1 MENKEKITARGRAKI
16 TTSST
21 TTTST
26 GTGRGR
32 KPAARPVTMQEES
45 DDDDELAQMD
55 VPKKRVGRPKKETT
69 TTTTAKPAEPAARP
83 RGRPK
88 GTTNA
93 KTTTAA
99 RARRTEDESKPRD
112 IAITSAALRSNILK
126 GPAKKKTVTFQ
137 DIFDSEEEEEEAAPA
152 PRRRR
157 ATPAKR
163 GMGAKPASK
172 PAATGTATGRVRK
185 PAAKTATKPKPL
197 SPKKANQVAKSISS
211 YVSSDG
217 EDDELAGGKDQ
228 IKLHVDSPMKHGS
241 EKPGLSSPVK
251 RINLTPRHKSVD
263 ENGKPV
269 RRSIDFNDVI
279 SMSSPTREPSPS
291 PFHYTL
297 RETPR
302 RVGLS
307 VPEEH
312 TGPIAQ
318 PDFGRSQN
326 SPLKASP
333 KKGLLETPRGGSGFT
348 FNNEMKASFQPN
360 FTPGQN
366 SPLKASPKKG
376 HFNETPKASSM
387 APWDGTKPLSQ
398 PNFTPGQNSPLKAS
412 ARKGKLAASFS
423 ESAMKSSSTPSFNAR
438 ISLLQSPAKRVAS
451 PFKGFTPKRSSLFA
465 PREVE
470 STTPRE
476 GVGHDVQTASTPQ
489 IEEPLSLGELD
500 NVDTH
505 QEQDDSADEL
515 GDEYDHDVNDHDSQ
529 ATIEEDMDEGQEPG
543 HEKQS
548 GDELAQEAGDHPHYH
563 PEPQSH
569 FAIDDEMDEDQ
580 DQDNEEPAHEPE
592 HEIDEYAHELE
603 TQHHSEADEEMVE
616 GPEFDA
622 EPETRDDEDDA
633 ADYTQED
640 AEAPTYED
648 LEREVADEPSL
659 DLGEELA
666 ETFAEKYAE
675 DDFEVP
681 AAQSEEH
688 HYDDN
693 VTEDAEHHQHHQ
705 IKNDADEADQ
715 LAESVLLDF
724 QNLTEQPEEPEEQED
739 GFVDDRIAALE
750 TEVEAE
756 MREADFGMVSDLEE
770 DHEQKIDDDE
780 AEMRE
785 ADFGPVSDREE
796 GSEEESDDDE
806 PEVPAQQDVP
816 EEPGLPAQQ
825 HVSQEPEEDQDQE
838 IDDEPEVLAQQ
849 DAPEEPELLTQS
861 HAPEEPEE
869 PVAEKHQA
877 IESEPEDLN
886 TEDDMEN
893 NDDFETD
900 DDVQEVPVYEDVQE
914 DQDEESEEVDDEEDW
929 DVDGTT
935 LVVFDEE
942 QMYMDG
948 ARPSPRRVSPRRMSP
963 RRLSPQRP
971 SPRRASPRRASLRAP
986 PRRLSRQSI
995 QVEPE
1000 PSHEPSPEHVE
1011 APSPT
1016 PAPIVD
1022 NQYRDDADKMDSD
1035 EDASNV
1041 QETARNETNAIDTPE
1056 PNVPTLN
1063 PRSSIHRSIFDNA
1076 PRFTPLGNQFSQWQA
1091 GTPQEQEQEASGS
1104 SRPRRGIFSIGGAP
1118 RRPSSGR
1125 LSVGSDVSYPDLG
1138 RSLGSRRLS
1147 ARNVTGQ
1154 EDEDEED
1161 EDEEEEEEEKEEDME
1176 HAVEEEAK
1184 AEPEPEL
1191 EPVHEAEQEPEP
1203 ELVQELEQDPQAD
1216 VEPQTL
1222 EDDAAKADEQ
1232 QPITEIYT
1240 DPEPEAEAIDE
1251 RGEDLLQ
1258 HASSPAPAP
1267 VHNQWDDDKE
1277 NENENFPAPGPVTPM
1292 KNIKE
1297 KTSPMHTVH
1306 TVSKVPL
1313 KPEGHISPLK
1323 MPLSLKRRRS
1333 SSNAS
1338 PTRASP
1344 RLRKSALFAPAL
1356 AAQEKSVPEFSPRKA
1371 PRLGE
1376 HDSPA
1381 RRASEHRARSVER
1394 RQSRASIGNKAPSQ
1408 SPSPVKSRRTSEFI
1422 ARSADRRLNRPSTKM
1437 PSRSPSPIKSSRKS
1451 IGTKGALTGAI
1462 VYVDVHTTEG
1472 EDASGI
1478 FVELLQQMGARCVK
1492 NWAWNPRAS
1501 LLPESAAEQHKD
1513 GRVGITHVIYKDG
1526 GVRTLEK
1533 VRHAAG
1539 LVKCVGVGWVLDCE
1553 RENKWLDETD
1563 YAVDS
1568 SMIPRGGAKRRKSME
1583 PRALSNVNGTLV
1595 SSAAAAR
1602 RKSGITPSS
1611 SEEPRTPTTTRTK
1624 RFDTPSARDRIY
1636 QTPKTPGT
1644 GYGFRF
1650 NMDDYVG
1657 MSPATPFYLSRAK
1670 LVQQTCP
1677 PKQTRQGIFGGD
1689 DGDVGLGGAG
1699 LDDGDGESSKKLK
1712 MRLEAA
1718 RRKSLAV
1725 KPRA

>member
-1 MENKEKITARGRAKI
+1 MKPATKRTARADTDEDDDDEIAADNKEKKATVKGRAKA
-16 TTSST
+16 TTTLST
-21 TTTST
+21 TT
-26 GTGRGR
+26 GDRGR
-32 KPAARPVTMQEES
+32 KAAARTVIPQEES

-69 TTTTAKPAEPAARP
+69 TTAKPAEPAARP

-93 KTTTAA
+93 KTTATMAT
-99 RARRTEDESKPRD
+99 RPRKSEEEPKPKD

-137 DIFDSEEEEEEAAPA
+137 DITDSEEEEEEEHAPA
-152 PRRRR
+152 PVKRRR

-163 GMGAKPASK
+163 GMGAKPARK

-228 IKLHVDSPMKHGS
+228 IKLHVDSPTKHGS
-241 EKPGLSSPVK
+241 EKTGLSSPVK

-269 RRSIDFNDVI
+269 RRSIDFNNVI

-302 RVGLS
+302 RVGLA
-307 VPEEH
+307 VPEER

-333 KKGLLETPRGGSGFT
+333 KKALLETPRGGSNFA
-348 FNNEMKASFQPN
+348 FNDDMKPSFQPN

-376 HFNETPKASSM
+376 HFNETPKASTM

-423 ESAMKSSSTPSFNAR
+423 ESAMKASSTPSFNAR

-451 PFKGFTPKRSSLFA
+451 PFKGFTPKRSALFA

-470 STTPRE
+470 TTTPRDE
-476 GVGHDVQTASTPQ
+476 VEHDVRADSTPQ
-489 IEEPLSLGELD
+489 MEGQLSLRELD
-500 NVDTH
+500 EVKVADEEQ
-505 QEQDDSADEL
+505 QEESADEL
-515 GDEYDHDVNDHDSQ
+515 GDEYDHDVRDHDSQ
-529 ATIEEDMDEGQEPG
+529 ATIEEMDEGREAEQED
-543 HEKQS
+543 QS
-548 GDELAQEAGDHPHYH
+548 GDNRPHVPIDHQAQL
-563 PEPQSH
+563 EPQSP
-569 FAIDDEMDEDQ
+569 FMVDDEMDDLQ
-580 DQDNEEPAHEPE
+580 DQQIEQSTHDLE
-592 HEIDEYAHELE
+592 HEEYVRESEPQSLA
-603 TQHHSEADEEMVE
+603 EADEEMDEVS
-616 GPEFDA
+616 EFDA
-622 EPETRDDEDDA
+622 KSETRDDQDDTP
-633 ADYTQED
+633 DYAQED

-659 DLGEELA
+659 DFGEELA
-666 ETFAEKYAE
+666 ETFAEKYVENDYEA
-675 DDFEVP
+675 P
-681 AAQSEEH
+681 ATQSEEH
-688 HYDDN
+688 GYDDAIEEYHLEEQN
-693 VTEDAEHHQHHQ
+693 D
-705 IKNDADEADQ
+705 DADEADQ
-715 LAESVLLDF
+715 LAESVLQDF
-724 QNLTEQPEEPEEQED
+724 QNLTEEPQEPQESQEQED
-739 GFVDDRIAALE
+739 DFVDDRIAALE
-750 TEVEAE
+750 SEV
-756 MREADFGMVSDLEE
+756 
-770 DHEQKIDDDE
+770 E

-785 ADFGPVSDREE
+785 ADFGPVSDRDE
-796 GSEEESDDDE
+796 GSEQETDDE
-806 PEVPAQQDVP
+806 EPQVPAEQDVREEPEMLVQQHDP
-816 EEPGLPAQQ
+816 EEP
-825 HVSQEPEEDQDQE
+825 QEGVVEDR
-838 IDDEPEVLAQQ
+838 
-849 DAPEEPELLTQS
+849 LT
-861 HAPEEPEE
+861 
-869 PVAEKHQA
+869 V
-877 IESEPEDLN
+877 ESEPKYLHDA
-886 TEDDMEN
+886 DDMES
-893 NDDFETD
+893 NDDFEPD
-900 DDVQEVPVYEDVQE
+900 DDIQEAPVHGDVHEDE
-914 DQDEESEEVDDEEDW
+914 DGESEEEVDDEEDW

-942 QMYMDG
+942 QMYMEG

-963 RRLSPQRP
+963 RRVSPQQPSPRRV
-971 SPRRASPRRASLRAP
+971 SPRRASPRRPSLCAP
-986 PRRLSRQSI
+986 PRRVSRQSI
-995 QVEPE
+995 QVDGESSPQ
-1000 PSHEPSPEHVE
+1000 PSPQHAESVISPVS
-1011 APSPT
+1011 AP
-1016 PAPIVD
+1016 AVD
-1022 NQYRDDADKMDSD
+1022 NEYRDDADQTDPD
-1035 EDASNV
+1035 EEASNL
-1041 QETARNETNAIDTPE
+1041 QYTAHNEPNTHDSPE

-1076 PRFTPLGNQFSQWQA
+1076 PRFTPLAHKFSQWQA
-1091 GTPQEQEQEASGS
+1091 GTPEEQEGSGS
-1104 SRPRRGIFSIGGAP
+1104 SRPRRGIFSIGGVP

-1125 LSVGSDVSYPDLG
+1125 ISVGSDISYPDLG
-1138 RSLGSRRLS
+1138 QSLGSRKSSL
-1147 ARNVTGQ
+1147 ANVTSQ
-1154 EDEDEED
+1154 EDVEDEED
-1161 EDEEEEEEEKEEDME
+1161 IEP
-1176 HAVEEEAK
+1176 VEQEQVSEPEPVQEPEQVIE
-1184 AEPEPEL
+1184 AEPETIEN
-1191 EPVHEAEQEPEP
+1191 
-1203 ELVQELEQDPQAD
+1203 D
-1216 VEPQTL
+1216 V
-1222 EDDAAKADEQ
+1222 AKADEPQ
-1232 QPITEIYT
+1232 QPVPEIYT
-1240 DPEPEAEAIDE
+1240 DPEPEVEAEIDE
-1251 RGEDLLQ
+1251 RGDLPSQ
-1258 HASSPAPAP
+1258 HASPPPAP
-1267 VHNQWDDDKE
+1267 VPVHDQWDDDKE
-1277 NENENFPAPGPVTPM
+1277 NEIGNLPASGPVTPM
-1292 KNIKE
+1292 KNRETKL
-1297 KTSPMHTVH
+1297 SPLHTVH

-1313 KPEGHISPLK
+1313 KPEGQDSPLK

-1356 AAQEKSVPEFSPRKA
+1356 AAREETASEFSPRKA
-1371 PRLGE
+1371 PRLME
-1376 HDSPA
+1376 NDSPS
-1381 RRASEHRARSVER
+1381 RRVSEYRAKSVER
-1394 RQSRASIGNKAPSQ
+1394 KQSRASIGSKAPSQ
-1408 SPSPVKSRRTSEFI
+1408 SSSPVKSRRTSELR
-1422 ARSADRRLNRPSTKM
+1422 AHSADRRQSKPSIKL
-1437 PSRSPSPIKSSRKS
+1437 PSRSPSPVKSPRKS
-1451 IGTKGALTGAI
+1451 IGGNNGALTGAV

-1478 FVELLQQMGARCVK
+1478 FIELLQQMGARCVK

-1501 LLPESAAEQHKD
+1501 LLPESTAEQHKD

-1568 SMIPRGGAKRRKSME
+1568 TIIPRGGAKRRKSME

-1595 SSAAAAR
+1595 SSSTAAATM
-1602 RKSGITPSS
+1602 RKSGVTPSS
-1611 SEEPRTPTTTRTK
+1611 SEEPRTPTTTRTRK
-1624 RFDTPSARDRIY
+1624 YDTPSARDRIC

-1677 PKQTRQGIFGGD
+1677 PKQTRQGIFGGEAGD
-1689 DGDVGLGGAG
+1689 LDMEGDVGGG
-1699 LDDGDGESSKKLK
+1699 DSESSRRLK
-1712 MRLEAA
+1712 IRLEAA
-1718 RRKSLAV
+1718 RRKSLAA
-1725 KPRA
+1725 KS

>member
-1 MENKEKITARGRAKI
+1 MARAAVIPQSSPKRGRPASTSTARGRPSVATATTAAARAKARPVPAKTATKRTARAAESTDDDDDEIAADSNAKTTTARGRANAT
-16 TTSST
+16 TTSSST
-21 TTTST
+21 TI

-32 KPAARPVTMQEES
+32 KPAARTVAPQEQS

-55 VPKKRVGRPKKETT
+55 VPKKRVGRPKKETAT
-69 TTTTAKPAEPAARP
+69 TEKPAEQAARP

-93 KTTTAA
+93 KTTATTAA
-99 RARRTEDESKPRD
+99 RPRRTEEELKPKD

-137 DIFDSEEEEEEAAPA
+137 DIIDSEEEEEEEPAPA
-152 PRRRR
+152 PVTRRR

-163 GMGAKPASK
+163 GVGAKPARK

-185 PAAKTATKPKPL
+185 PAAKSATKPKPL

-228 IKLHVDSPMKHGS
+228 IKLHVNSPTKHGS
-241 EKPGLSSPVK
+241 EKTGLSSPVK
-251 RINLTPRHKSVD
+251 SINLTPRHKSVD

-302 RVGLS
+302 RVGIA
-307 VPEEH
+307 VAEEH
-312 TGPIAQ
+312 TRPIAQ
-318 PDFGRSQN
+318 PNFGRSQN

-333 KKGLLETPRGGSGFT
+333 KKALLETPRGGSNFA
-348 FNNEMKASFQPN
+348 FNNDMKPSSQPN
-360 FTPGQN
+360 FTPGRN

-376 HFNETPKASSM
+376 HFNETPKASTM

-423 ESAMKSSSTPSFNAR
+423 ESALKASSTPSFNAR

-451 PFKGFTPKRSSLFA
+451 PFKGFTPKRSALFA

-470 STTPRE
+470 STTPRDE
-476 GVGHDVQTASTPQ
+476 VTHEDGDVQAASTSQ
-489 IEEPLSLGELD
+489 MEEPLRLGELD
-500 NVDTH
+500 EAENADEEQ
-505 QEQDDSADEL
+505 QEQQEESADEL
-515 GDEYDHDVNDHDSQ
+515 DDEYDHDVRDHDSQ
-529 ATIEEDMDEGQEPG
+529 GTIEEIDEGRDAEQEEQP
-543 HEKQS
+543 
-548 GDELAQEAGDHPHYH
+548 GDHLAHEADDHQARPEPQSPFMVDDEMNEEQDRNEKLAHETERESDEH
-563 PEPQSH
+563 VREPEPQSH
-569 FAIDDEMDEDQ
+569 AETDEEMDEGSG
-580 DQDNEEPAHEPE
+580 
-592 HEIDEYAHELE
+592 L
-603 TQHHSEADEEMVE
+603 
-616 GPEFDA
+616 DA

-633 ADYTQED
+633 ADY
-640 AEAPTYED
+640 APEAPTYED

-666 ETFAEKYAE
+666 ETFAEEYAE
-675 DDFEVP
+675 DDYEALAV
-681 AAQSEEH
+681 QSEEH
-688 HYDDN
+688 DYDDAIEGHHQEEQN
-693 VTEDAEHHQHHQ
+693 DDAE
-705 IKNDADEADQ
+705 EADQ
-715 LAESVLLDF
+715 LAESVLQDF
-724 QNLTEQPEEPEEQED
+724 QNLTEEHQEPQTQED
-739 GFVDDRIAALE
+739 DYVDDRIAALE
-750 TEVEAE
+750 SEV
-756 MREADFGMVSDLEE
+756 
-770 DHEQKIDDDE
+770 E

-796 GSEEESDDDE
+796 ESEQETDDDQ
-806 PEVPAQQDVP
+806 PEVPAEQDVP
-816 EEPGLPAQQ
+816 EEPEVPVQQ
-825 HVSQEPEEDQDQE
+825 QF
-838 IDDEPEVLAQQ
+838 
-849 DAPEEPELLTQS
+849 PEEPQE
-861 HAPEEPEE
+861 AA
-869 PVAEKHQA
+869 AEDRPA
-877 IESEPEDLN
+877 VESEPEDLN
-886 TEDDMEN
+886 DGDEMES
-893 NDDFETD
+893 NDDFEPD
-900 DDVQEVPVYEDVQE
+900 DDVQEVPAHGDGHGDDGETE
-914 DQDEESEEVDDEEDW
+914 EEVNDEEDW

-942 QMYMDG
+942 QMYMEG
-948 ARPSPRRVSPRRMSP
+948 ARPSPRRMSPRRVSPERASP

-971 SPRRASPRRASLRAP
+971 SPRRVSPRRASLRAP
-986 PRRLSRQSI
+986 PRRVSRQSI
-995 QVEPE
+995 QVEL
-1000 PSHEPSPEHVE
+1000 EPSPQ
-1011 APSPT
+1011 PSPVHMESASS
-1016 PAPIVD
+1016 PASASVVD
-1022 NQYRDDADKMDSD
+1022 NEYRDEADQMDSD
-1035 EDASNV
+1035 EEASNL
-1041 QETARNETNAIDTPE
+1041 QETAHNETNTFDTPE

-1063 PRSSIHRSIFDNA
+1063 LRSSIHHSIFDNA
-1076 PRFTPLGNQFSQWQA
+1076 PRFTPLAHQFSQWQT
-1091 GTPQEQEQEASGS
+1091 GTLQEREGSGS

-1125 LSVGSDVSYPDLG
+1125 ISVGLDVSYPDLG
-1138 RSLGSRRLS
+1138 RSLGSRKSSLANATS
-1147 ARNVTGQ
+1147 Q
-1154 EDEDEED
+1154 EDVEDEED
-1161 EDEEEEEEEKEEDME
+1161 I
-1176 HAVEEEAK
+1176 
-1184 AEPEPEL
+1184 
-1191 EPVHEAEQEPEP
+1191 EPVEQEQEQEPEQVVEAEP
-1203 ELVQELEQDPQAD
+1203 E
-1216 VEPQTL
+1216 TI
-1222 EDDAAKADEQ
+1222 EDDAAKADIPQ
-1232 QPITEIYT
+1232 QPATEIYT
-1240 DPEPEAEAIDE
+1240 DPEPEVEAEIDE
-1251 RGEDLLQ
+1251 RGEDLPSQ
-1258 HASSPAPAP
+1258 HASPAPAP
-1267 VHNQWDDDKE
+1267 VRDQWDDDKE
-1277 NENENFPAPGPVTPM
+1277 NENENLPAPGPVTPM
-1292 KNIKE
+1292 KNTETKI
-1297 KTSPMHTVH
+1297 SPLHTVH

-1313 KPEGHISPLK
+1313 KPEGQDSPLK

-1344 RLRKSALFAPAL
+1344 RLRKSSIFAPAL
-1356 AAQEKSVPEFSPRKA
+1356 AAQEETVPEFSPRKV
-1371 PRLGE
+1371 PRLME

-1381 RRASEHRARSVER
+1381 RRASAHIARSVER
-1394 RQSRASIGNKAPSQ
+1394 RQSRASIGSKAPSR
-1408 SPSPVKSRRTSEFI
+1408 SSSPVKSRRTSEFS
-1422 ARSADRRLNRPSTKM
+1422 ARSADSRQSRPSTKM
-1437 PSRSPSPIKSSRKS
+1437 PPRSPSPIKSPRKS
-1451 IGTKGALTGAI
+1451 IGSNNGVLTGAV

-1478 FVELLQQMGARCVK
+1478 FIELLQQMGARCVK

-1501 LLPESAAEQHKD
+1501 LLPESAVEQHKD

-1568 SMIPRGGAKRRKSME
+1568 TIIPRGGAKRRKSME
-1583 PRALSNVNGTLV
+1583 PRALSNVNGTLI
-1595 SSAAAAR
+1595 SSSTAAAAR

-1611 SEEPRTPTTTRTK
+1611 SEEPHTPTTTRTRK
-1624 RFDTPSARDRIY
+1624 YDTPSARDRIY

-1650 NMDDYVG
+1650 NMDDYAG

-1689 DGDVGLGGAG
+1689 DGDLGMEGDVGGG
-1699 LDDGDGESSKKLK
+1699 GDSESSRRLK

-1725 KPRA
+1725 KP